1 MAFLLLQCVENA
13 LPRGGL
19 VRVTRASDAKWTI
32 VAQGERLNLDPAL
45 WQLVADPNAS
55 GPIGAPT
62 ARFALVAPLAA
73 QLEREVTYH
82 SSDTRTTISV

>member
-1 MAFLLLQCVENA
+1 LAFLLLQCVENA
-13 LPRGGL
+13 LPPGGL
-19 VRVTRASDAKWTI
+19 VTVTRASDAKWTI
-32 VAQGERLNLDPAL
+32 VAEGERLNLDPAL

-73 QLEREVTYH
+73 QLEREVTYR
-82 SSDTRTTISV
+82 SSDTRTTISF